1 MDKILA
7 ILIFATVFPLSAT
20 IYRLISGRTIVYQIV
35 IFPLSMLG
43 IGVSVMYASYVYSGM
58 LSFIISTIL
67 AVILIIIGLILA
79 RRLAIRYIN
88 SQVKSMWT
96 SDLSKQ
102 SGTEEFID
110 FFIELDSRTAKLK
123 RKEEDTAK
131 LRKDISSMT
140 TEIEQKISGAVE
152 RFTQQGHVIHNILRA
167 NSSII
172 RLLKENAEKA
182 EDIAGSAKRSAVK
195 IDVNNKNVQKS
206 VLTLRSIISKI
217 KFIDDLSFQ
226 TNILALNASIEA
238 AKAGQ
243 NGKEFAVVA
252 SSIQKLSEKSKKSA
266 AEIDKIS
273 QSGIQLSER
282 TGRISAQIVPDI
294 KTTAKQITKIAE
306 TTKKQHQEAEI
317 LSYTIAHLETEIS
330 HFTETTQDINRMIQ
344 ELTDLV
350 RSYETQ
356 GGLKTSFKDDNESE
370 FYSDSDFEAN
380 SNLSNVAFSDDEFTD
395 NEFTDDSTSPKN
407 E

>member
-152 RFTQQGHVIHNILRA
+152 RFTQQGHVIHNILRS

-344 ELTDLV
+344 ELSDLV

-380 SNLSNVAFSDDEFTD
+380 SNLSNVAFSDDEFSD

>member
-172 RLLKENAEKA
+172 RLLKENAENA